1 VGSTVLTD
9 VRNRWPQSGPC
20 AKNGCS
26 SLLCAVS
33 EGYDAVY
40 SVRSRWIGHPGLE
53 QRWVCSQ
60 RIRDPPP
67 RGPSNGP
74 TGRRSFRQ
82 MLHSLRPLRSR
93 IAAFWP
99 HASRRLPLGLAGQ
112 VRGPRSLAAPASWPY
127 RRGITEPV
135 CCSWPTRAAHSLE
148 SSCAHSRA
156 DQPGSIR
163 NPVPSPQGRW
173 CIRASCAITSENQS
187 GEPASRLS
195 GGTLSGLEL
204 AAPPLWVEYASQQ
217 VTRMSLLARVVP
229 LQP

>member
-1 VGSTVLTD
+1 MGAVALDERGLRRGHYTSTRSGSQYAA
-9 VRNRWPQSGPC
+9 VRYPRVTTRFTAFAPAGS
-20 AKNGCS
+20 A
-26 SLLCAVS
+26 
-33 EGYDAVY
+33 
-40 SVRSRWIGHPGLE
+40 
-53 QRWVCSQ
+53 
-60 RIRDPPP
+60 IRDWSSVGFAPSGSATRRL